1 MNNELN
7 ALFGLLRSSV
17 KVQFTIPYECF
28 DENIDNSNCD
38 PCQRVMRS
46 LDYLKADDSVRILI
60 SSVENYRNE
69 DVIIIVEKK
78 QTFGDGNE

>member
-7 ALFGLLRSSV
+7 ALFALLRSSV

-28 DENIDNSNCD
+28 DENIDNSNCEI
-38 PCQRVMRS
+38 CQRVRES
-46 LDYLKADDSVRILI
+46 LDYLKTDDSVKLLI
-60 SSVENYRNE
+60 SSIESSYD

-78 QTFGDGNE
+78 QTFGDEK

>member
-1 MNNELN
+1 MNDELN

-38 PCQRVMRS
+38 TCQRVMDS
-46 LDYLKADDSVRILI
+46 LDYLKTDDSVKLLI
-60 SSVENYRNE
+60 SSIKSSYD

-78 QTFGDGNE
+78 QTFGDGL

>member
-1 MNNELN
+1 MINDELK

-46 LDYLKADDSVRILI
+46 LDYLKTDDTLKILI
-60 SSVENYRNE
+60 SSIESSHD